1 MRFAYNTL
9 VYGSEP
15 AADSI
20 ARLARFGY
28 DGVEFVGEPGK
39 FDVGEVK
46 ELLAEHDIAASSIC
60 AIFTPARDLVSRDA
74 AVRHDAVEYI
84 KWCVDLA
91 ADLGAEAISTQVAA
105 CMKIHP
111 EDDRSTELDRA
122 VVGLQQAGEAA
133 GEKGIRLALEPWN
146 RYETYLI
153 NRLEQSL
160 EVVERV
166 NLDSVGCMADLFHM
180 AIEEV
185 DIAAAL
191 RLPGEKLYH
200 VHFADSDRAAPG
212 HGHTDFRP
220 SVEAL
225 LDMNYAGY
233 VSFELLPA
241 SGDPF
246 LKIGQAREFFDEYT
260 EQAITYTKRIVG
272 EVKQARR

>member
-9 VYGSEP
+9 VYGNEP

-39 FDVGEVK
+39 FDVEEVK
-46 ELLAEHDIAASSIC
+46 NLLSAHDIAASSVC
-60 AIFTPARDLVSRDA
+60 AIFTPARDLVSRDPVVRRA
-74 AVRHDAVEYI
+74 AVDYI

-91 ADLGAEAISTQVAA
+91 AELGAEAISTQVAA
-105 CMKIHP
+105 CMKIRP
-111 EDDRSTELDRA
+111 EDERSVELDRA
-122 VVGLQQAGEAA
+122 VAGLKEAGETA
-133 GEKGIRLALEPWN
+133 GERGIRLALEPWN

-153 NRLEQSL
+153 NRIEQSL

-166 NLDSVGCMADLFHM
+166 NLNSVGCMADLFHM

-185 DIAAAL
+185 DMAAAL
-191 RLPGEKLYH
+191 RLAGDKLYH
-200 VHFADSDRAAPG
+200 VHFADSNRAAPG
-212 HGHTDFRP
+212 RGHTDFRP
-220 SVEAL
+220 IVEGL
-225 LDMNYAGY
+225 LDMNYGGY

-246 LKIGQAREFFDEYT
+246 LMIGQAREFFDQYT
-260 EQAITYTKRIVG
+260 EQAITYTKRVLA
-272 EVKQARR
+272 EVEQGRR